1 MSATVTYYTGY
12 RRTLLHV
19 QEIDLK
25 ACALVILNQIIIPG
39 MDLNPGPIRNL
50 LKYTA
55 RTVLRHR
62 DRPVLGSKRRTK
74 VSLFDLE
81 LKS

>member
-1 MSATVTYYTGY
+1 MIPSN
-12 RRTLLHV
+12 LLPV
-19 QEIDLK
+19 REIDLK
-25 ACALVILNQIIIPG
+25 ARALVILNQIIIPG
-39 MDLNPGPIRNL
+39 MDLNPSPVRNL

-74 VSLFDLE
+74 VGLFDLE
-81 LKS
+81 RKS